1 MEFMD
6 TKWQERPDNRL
17 YICADDLLKSDF
29 MLGIAKTIIEWKEWL
44 IKDRFESLCAY
55 NDIVNNEDAKK
66 NLRECVDLKKDEV
79 IPYIE
84 KLYNIKMLALEGNRT
99 LENTF
104 LVMDEHKLVTEKE
117 LRKMLLEEE
126 LDDIKNNMDDY
137 LNNNLSIF
145 AQCESI
151 KLSLCGD
158 IKDVIYALNSSWNIP
173 VIKTKRGE

>member
-1 MEFMD
+1 MKFMD

-55 NDIVNNEDAKK
+55 NDIVNDEDAKK
-66 NLRECVDLKKDEV
+66 NLRECIDLKQEDV

-84 KLYNIKMLALEGNRT
+84 NLYDIKIIVLEGNRT

-104 LVMDEHKLVTEKE
+104 LVMDEHKLVNEKE
-117 LRKMLLEEE
+117 LRKMLLLEETN
-126 LDDIKNNMDDY
+126 DIINNVDDY
-137 LNNNLSIF
+137 VNKDLPLDE
-145 AQCESI
+145 QLRCI
-151 KLSLCGD
+151 KTALDGD
-158 IKDVIYALNSSWNIP
+158 IDVVIEMANSSWNIP
-173 VIKTKRGE
+173 IVKVKRG

>member
-1 MEFMD
+1 MKFMD

-29 MLGIAKTIIEWKEWL
+29 MLGIAKTIVEWKEWL
-44 IKDRFESLCAY
+44 IKDRFESLCTY

-84 KLYNIKMLALEGNRT
+84 KLYNIKILVLEGNRA

-104 LVMDEHKLVTEKE
+104 LVMDEHKLVNEKE
-117 LRKMLLEEE
+117 LRKMLLLEETN
-126 LDDIKNNMDDY
+126 DIVNNVDDY
-137 LNNNLSIF
+137 VNKDLPLDE
-145 AQCESI
+145 QLRCI
-151 KLSLCGD
+151 KTALDGD
-158 IKDVIYALNSSWNIP
+158 IDVVIEMANSSWNIP
-173 VIKTKRGE
+173 IVKVKRG